1 MCGAE
6 LTTTPSG
13 ASRATHTPLVI
24 YRVRHAETLRFSV
37 RPVHLASF
45 GSVYSIRYFC
55 PAQHGVAYDSYV
67 HTVSTPHDTG
77 NDRTR
82 CALRSRAASVFVS
95 ATGHSGHSVRLRSTL
110 HASMTNTFYTHMK
123 DIWDALSTVNGTAC
137 ARTCECCED
146 ALSSLHCNGG
156 CRGMISGRGFFW
168 RTHRWDARRG
178 ATWAT
183 PGTTSMW
190 SQAEKC
196 LQLQVILL
204 CVVIRDRKHRDSV
217 RR

>member
-1 MCGAE
+1 MRNSQQLPQARAARRTRRW
-6 LTTTPSG
+6 LYI
-13 ASRATHTPLVI
+13 ASDTQKRYVSPF
-24 YRVRHAETLRFSV
+24 VRSTSRRSDD
-37 RPVHLASF
+37 